1 MYNLITKAV
10 LEKSLIEQFLS
21 VHIEGERLLN
31 DYVSERL
38 LGSVSIWE
46 PLKKR
51 KLRTFCDNAKT
62 AKVQLSDCLI
72 TLKEERRLF
81 TRFMIAFRERRE
93 INLPHYLGHYEF
105 SILPLSM
112 FSRDG
117 YMHLSTDK
125 SSILHEI
132 EKNTEA
138 VPDKIVDSPDLMR
151 VIMLM
156 TWPLSIG

>member
-10 LEKSLIEQFLS
+10 LEKSLTEQFLS

-51 KLRTFCDNAKT
+51 KLPTFCDNSKT

-81 TRFMIAFRERRE
+81 TRFMIAFWERRE

-105 SILPLSM
+105 SVVPPSM

-117 YMHLSTDK
+117 
-125 SSILHEI
+125 
-132 EKNTEA
+132 
-138 VPDKIVDSPDLMR
+138 
-151 VIMLM
+151 
-156 TWPLSIG
+156 